1 MVKSK
6 ISIQLSYV
14 IRFAYQTGGFRGK
27 ALLSLFPQCS
37 RSLIYEHINRPLN
50 EQQQV
55 ADKRKYNKGVTK
67 ITSQNERN
75 IVRTVK
81 RLRESDGTFT
91 SRRVQLE
98 SGIGRKVC
106 NRTVR
111 RVLIMAVLQV
121 KSLRILFEQ
130 NFHKHLKIVQI
141 ARVNYF

>member
-1 MVKSK
+1 MAQRGLTV
-6 ISIQLSYV
+6 SIPLRSYCGQILRYA

-91 SRRVQLE
+91 SRCDTFSQ
-98 SGIGRKVC
+98 
-106 NRTVR
+106 
-111 RVLIMAVLQV
+111 
-121 KSLRILFEQ
+121 
-130 NFHKHLKIVQI
+130 H
-141 ARVNYF
+141 